1 MSDTN
6 AFNAPDRN
14 LRTIASADRTPTSMA
29 LIALTFA
36 GSFALTALVDCFV
49 EGSAMRFL
57 QTASRAGDL
66 SPIQA
71 RVDDAASIA
80 APRDDA
86 RCTLTSQ
93 MRFNA
98 LTSRAERNTS
108 G

>member
-6 AFNAPDRN
+6 ASNAADRD
-14 LRTIASADRTPTSMA
+14 LRAIASANRTPTSMV
-29 LIALTFA
+29 LIVLTFA

-49 EGSAMRFL
+49 EGRAIRFL
-57 QTASRAGDL
+57 QTAARAGGP
-66 SPIQA
+66 SPAQA

-86 RCTLTSQ
+86 RCMLTAQ

>member
-1 MSDTN
+1 MSDT
-6 AFNAPDRN
+6 NAPDRN
-14 LRTIASADRTPTSMA
+14 LRAIASTNRTPTSIA
-29 LIALTFA
+29 LIGLTFA

-49 EGSAMRFL
+49 EGRTIRFL
-57 QTASRAGDL
+57 QTASHASGP
-66 SPIQA
+66 SPAQA

-80 APRDDA
+80 APRDDG
-86 RCTLTSQ
+86 RCTLTAQ